1 MNDMS
6 RNCYQHR
13 QMPMRERPCLPDEFP
28 PIPYDAAVAMA
39 YVPFQTD
46 TAMYDDIKALC
57 EGTLFVCLNKPFLGA
72 GGCR

>member
-1 MNDMS
+1 
-6 RNCYQHR
+6 
-13 QMPMRERPCLPDEFP
+13 MRERPCVPFDIP

-46 TAMYDDIKALC
+46 TTMYDEARALC
-57 EGTLFVCLNKPFLGA
+57 EGTLFVALNKPFLAA